1 LRFDYDR
8 CDNNDVDVKHLRYFL
23 AVARELNFT
32 RAARS
37 LYISVPPLSQRIR
50 ELEAELGSS
59 LFERNTRHTS
69 LTPEGERLLP
79 LAARIVADMDRVPE
93 TAQGTDRRVH
103 VSLGIPDLLGM
114 PQRKRL
120 GELMDRTSR
129 DVEVGVRHTA
139 SLDIDRALI
148 TRTIDAG
155 LSRVRSTHPDLSEE
169 VILTERLSIVCDAAH
184 FPEIR
189 TIRPQDLTGFTVV
202 EGPPY
207 WDLRTEVERAPLRNA
222 GIRFDPSLTYTDLGG
237 MLLLL
242 RKHPRFS
249 IVPTDADMIRGLDP
263 NEFSVH
269 PLSGDV
275 PPMTLSLVRRR
286 ADGWIQDFARQ
297 CVIMLGE
304 DEG

>member
-1 LRFDYDR
+1 M
-8 CDNNDVDVKHLRYFL
+8 RYFL

-129 DVEVGVRHTA
+129 DFEVGVRHTA

>member
-1 LRFDYDR
+1 M
-8 CDNNDVDVKHLRYFL
+8 DVKHLRYFL

-129 DVEVGVRHTA
+129 DFEVGVRHTA

-189 TIRPQDLTGFTVV
+189 TVRPQDLTGFTVV

-207 WDLRTEVERAPLRNA
+207 WALRT
-222 GIRFDPSLTYTDLGG
+222 
-237 MLLLL
+237 
-242 RKHPRFS
+242 
-249 IVPTDADMIRGLDP
+249 
-263 NEFSVH
+263 
-269 PLSGDV
+269 
-275 PPMTLSLVRRR
+275 
-286 ADGWIQDFARQ
+286 
-297 CVIMLGE
+297 
-304 DEG
+304 

>member
-1 LRFDYDR
+1 MRFDYDQ

-129 DVEVGVRHTA
+129 DFEVGVRHTA